1 MITGPIIIEN
11 WLAEKNYRLKIKLK
25 WGNKANNPLTAYQ
38 QLNNKS
44 AAALIKGPI
53 V

>member
-11 WLAEKNYRLKIKLK
+11 WLAEKITDLIKR
-25 WGNKANNPLTAYQ
+25 GNKANSPLTTYQ

-44 AAALIKGPI
+44 AAALII
-53 V
+53 AL